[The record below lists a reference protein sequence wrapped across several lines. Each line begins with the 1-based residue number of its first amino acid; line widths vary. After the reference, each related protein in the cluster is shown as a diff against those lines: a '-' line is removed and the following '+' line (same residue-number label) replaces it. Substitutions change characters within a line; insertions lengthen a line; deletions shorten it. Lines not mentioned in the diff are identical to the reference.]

1 MDKLEVSIEQ
11 LRIAYREYEDIFIT
25 LARSCGV
32 SGAEYQTLLL
42 VSEGIATQTQISERL
57 MLSKQTINSACM
69 KLIKR
74 GYIRLA
80 TTENNLRE
88 KKIFFTEEGSA
99 FVRENIYCF
108 SEAEEWAWNELSP
121 QEQCQLLTLT
131 RKVNDNMKLKLQN
144 RSAKQ

>member
-32 SGAEYQTLLL
+32 SEAEYQTLLL

-144 RSAKQ
+144 RNAKQ